1 MATLPIESITVSTGL
16 PTRPDRAKHIP
27 RHAGSKKKKQEKD
40 PTKKG
45 FFRRFWWVFVAVP
58 LALLLLT
65 IGVLA
70 IAYQRIQLPKTL
82 PPIQSTF
89 LYDRHGKVLSSLHGS
104 VDRTIVPL
112 SRMSKNIQ
120 DAVIATEDH
129 GFYSHP
135 AIDPIAILR
144 AGWTDIVRRKTVQGG
159 STLTEQLVKTVYA
172 GTYVSLPDGTTQYEV
187 PPRTIKEKIR
197 EGLLAIKLE
206 KVYTK
211 DQILEQYLNTVYFG
225 HGAYGVQ
232 AAAETYFGEPASDL
246 TPLQSATL
254 AGVLHAPTLYDPID
268 HPYDNKFR
276 RDYALDQM
284 VRYGYLDATT
294 ATKLKARKCCGTVK
308 SSSRL
313 DTPGDSEY
321 FVDYTTRYLVDK
333 YGGALVY
340 GGGLH
345 VTTSLD
351 LRLQAMAEK
360 AVNTRLPPTSTNPS
374 ASLVAIDPATG
385 QILAMV
391 GGRDFNKSQVNLA
404 TFQGGTGRQAG
415 SAFKMFTLAAAM
427 RQGYD
432 LNKTWVGPTQITI
445 PNPVCAD
452 ASGLWT
458 VTNAPD
464 ESAGV
469 FSLREATWHSVNT
482 VFAQVVSQLG
492 PERVVQMAHGL
503 GIRSHLNPYC
513 SVTLGSVAV
522 NPLEMTNAYAT
533 IDAGGVRHW
542 ATPLVRITGGEQPI
556 GDVRSKPQQVLD
568 ANDAALVTSALQGV
582 IQSGTGYAANIGRP
596 AAGKTGTAKDNVD
609 AWFCGYTPQLATCVW
624 MGWPK
629 SEIPLKNVMGV
640 PSVYGGTIP
649 AAIWHDF
656 MLAAMAGKPVETFPS
671 PSFAG
676 HTIGPAT
683 PVSVPTPSPTP
694 KPTPTPTPTP
704 TAPTGTPSPSETP
717 SAIASKAIVSP
728 ARRRGG

>member
-1 MATLPIESITVSTGL
+1 MANPPIESITVSTDT
-16 PTRPDRAKHIP
+16 PTRPDRAKHVP
-27 RHAGSKKKKQEKD
+27 KHGGSKKRKD
-40 PTKKG
+40 PNGKG
-45 FFRRFWWVFVAVP
+45 FFRRFWWIFLVAPAV
-58 LALLLLT
+58 LFLLT

-70 IAYQRIQLPKTL
+70 IVYQRIQLPKTL
-82 PPIQSTF
+82 PPIQSTL
-89 LYDRHGKVLSSLHGS
+89 LYDRHGKPLSSLHGS

-112 SRMSKNIQ
+112 SRMSKSIQ
-120 DAVIATEDH
+120 NAVIATEDH
-129 GFYSHP
+129 GFYAHP
-135 AIDPIAILR
+135 AIDPLGILR
-144 AGWTDIVRRKTVQGG
+144 AAWTDIVRRRTVQGG

-172 GTYVSLPDGTTQYEV
+172 GTYVTLPDGTTRYEI

-197 EGLLAIKLE
+197 EALLAIKLE

-225 HGAYGVQ
+225 HGAYGVE
-232 AAAETYFGEPASDL
+232 AAAETYFDESASDL

-254 AGVLHAPTLYDPID
+254 AGVLHAPSLYDPID

-284 VRYGYLDATT
+284 VRYGYLDPATG
-294 ATKLKARKCCGTVK
+294 TKLKAKKCCGTVR
-308 SSSRL
+308 SSPRL
-313 DTPGDSEY
+313 DTPDGSEY

-340 GGGLH
+340 GGGLR

-360 AVNTRLPPTSTNPS
+360 AVNTRLPQTTTNPS
-374 ASLVAIDPATG
+374 ASLVAIDPSTG

-391 GGRDFNKSQVNLA
+391 GGRNFNRSQVNLA
-404 TFQGGTGRQAG
+404 TFQGGSGRQAG

-427 RQGYD
+427 REGYD
-432 LNKTWVGPTQITI
+432 LNKTWNGPTQITI
-445 PNPVCAD
+445 NDPVCNN
-452 ASGLWT
+452 ASGPWS

-469 FSLREATWHSVNT
+469 FSLRQATWHSVNT
-482 VFAQVVSQLG
+482 VFAQVVAALG
-492 PERVVQMAHGL
+492 PDRVVEMAHSL
-503 GIRSHLNPYC
+503 GIRSRLAPYC

-533 IDAGGVRHW
+533 IDAGGVRRW
-542 ATPLVRITGGEQPI
+542 ATPLVKITGGEEPI
-556 GDVRSKPQQVLD
+556 GDVRSRAQRVLD
-568 ANDAALVTSALQGV
+568 SNDAELVTSALQGV
-582 IQSGTGYAANIGRP
+582 IQSGTGYAASIGRP

-629 SEIPLKNVMGV
+629 GEIPLQNVMGV

-649 AAIWHDF
+649 AGIWHDF
-656 MLAAMAGKPVETFPS
+656 MVAAMAGKPVETFPT

-676 HTIGPAT
+676 HTIGPPT
-683 PVSVPTPSPTP
+683 PVAAPSPPPSPTR
-694 KPTPTPTPTP
+694 TPTPTTPTP
-704 TAPTGTPSPSETP
+704 SGTPTGTPTP
-717 SAIASKAIVSP
+717 SLPPTAVPSRAVASP

>member
-1 MATLPIESITVSTGL
+1 MATPPIESITVSTDT
-16 PTRPDRAKHIP
+16 PTRPDRAKHVP
-27 RHAGSKKKKQEKD
+27 KHGGSKKRKD
-40 PTKKG
+40 SNGKG
-45 FFRRFWWVFVAVP
+45 FFRRFWWIFLVAPAV
-58 LALLLLT
+58 LFLLT
-65 IGVLA
+65 IGVLV
-70 IAYQRIQLPKTL
+70 IVYQRIQLPKTL
-82 PPIQSTF
+82 PPIQSTLLF
-89 LYDRHGKVLSSLHGS
+89 DRHGKALSSLHGS

-112 SRMSKNIQ
+112 SKMSKSIQ
-120 DAVIATEDH
+120 NAVIATEDH
-129 GFYSHP
+129 GFYAHP
-135 AIDPIAILR
+135 AIDPMGILR
-144 AGWTDIVRRKTVQGG
+144 AAWTDIVRHRTVQGG

-172 GTYVSLPDGTTQYEV
+172 GTYVTLPDGTTRYEI

-197 EGLLAIKLE
+197 EALLAIKLE

-225 HGAYGVQ
+225 HGAYGVE
-232 AAAETYFGEPASDL
+232 AAAETYFDESASDL
-246 TPLQSATL
+246 TALQSATL
-254 AGVLHAPTLYDPID
+254 AGVLHAPSLYDPID

-284 VRYGYLDATT
+284 VRYGYLDPATE
-294 ATKLKARKCCGTVK
+294 TKLKARKCCGTVG
-308 SSSRL
+308 SSPRL
-313 DTPGDSEY
+313 NTPDGSEY

-360 AVNTRLPPTSTNPS
+360 AVNTRLPQTTTNPS
-374 ASLVAIDPATG
+374 ASLVAIDPTTG

-391 GGRDFNKSQVNLA
+391 GGRNFNRSQVNLA
-404 TFQGGTGRQAG
+404 TFQGGSGRQAG

-427 RQGYD
+427 REGFD
-432 LNKTWVGPTQITI
+432 LNKTWNGPTQITI
-445 PNPVCAD
+445 PNPVCNN
-452 ASGLWT
+452 ASGPWT

-469 FSLREATWHSVNT
+469 FSLRQATWHSVNT
-482 VFAQVVSQLG
+482 VFAQVVAALG
-492 PERVVQMAHGL
+492 PDRVVEMAHSL
-503 GIRSHLNPYC
+503 GIRSRLAPYC

-533 IDAGGVRHW
+533 IDAGGVRRW
-542 ATPLVRITGGEQPI
+542 ATPLVKISGGEEPI
-556 GDVRSKPQQVLD
+556 GDVRSRAQRVLD
-568 ANDAALVTSALQGV
+568 SNDAALVTSALQGV
-582 IQSGTGYAANIGRP
+582 IQSGTGYAASIGRP

-629 SEIPLKNVMGV
+629 GEIPLKNVMGV

-649 AAIWHDF
+649 AGIWHDF
-656 MLAAMAGKPVETFPS
+656 MAAAMAGKPVETFPT

-676 HTIGPAT
+676 HTIGPPT
-683 PVSVPTPSPTP
+683 PVAVPTRSPSPTKTPTPTPSPTG
-694 KPTPTPTPTP
+694 T
-704 TAPTGTPSPSETP
+704 PTGTPTP
-717 SAIASKAIVSP
+717 SLPPTAVPSRVVASP
-728 ARRRGG
+728 ARRSRG